1 MKRTYTVDE
10 NWIDLV
16 GEIWQPGVGPC
27 AYRYTLRPSD
37 VENIGEPTR
46 ENVQSWLDKNAG
58 DFQTVID
65 FHAVVGEVDLP
76 WSDPENKMT
85 FLDCMYPQEED

>member
-16 GEIWQPGVGPC
+16 GEIWQPGIGPC
-27 AYRYTLRPSD
+27 ASKITLRTYD

-46 ENVQSWLDKNAG
+46 ENVQNWLDTNAG
-58 DFQTVID
+58 DFQSIID

-76 WSDPENKMT
+76 WKDDENEMT
-85 FLDCMYPQEED
+85 FLDCMYPFEE